1 MNAERKKLNRDLL
14 DRVMMLDIIR
24 VRELLKEGAD
34 VNVRDKEHNETPL
47 MLAVRFADPAMVQ
60 LLLDAGSEVNARDD
74 LGRTALF
81 HAPVS
86 SEVFE
91 ALHSA
96 GADVHARDDEGNT
109 ILMRKV
115 SESASLADVEE
126 LLARGVDQGVKN
138 QAGETALDIAES
150 LGLVKIVERF
160 RVGAG

>member
-14 DRVMMLDIIR
+14 DRVMVRDTIR

-34 VNVRDKEHNETPL
+34 VDVRDEEHNETSL
-47 MLAVRFADPAMVQ
+47 MLAVKFADAAMVE
-60 LLLDAGSEVNARDD
+60 LLLDAGPEVNARDD
-74 LGRTALF
+74 WGRTALF
-81 HAPVS
+81 YAPVP

-91 ALHSA
+91 ALHNA

-115 SESASLADVEE
+115 SDSASLAAVEE
-126 LLARGVDQGVKN
+126 LLRRGVDQSVKN
-138 QAGETALDIAES
+138 EAGETALDMAES

-160 RVGAG
+160 RMGTG

>member
-1 MNAERKKLNRDLL
+1 MNAERKKLNRDFL
-14 DRVMMLDIIR
+14 DRVMMRDIIR
-24 VRELLKEGAD
+24 VRELLKGGAD

-81 HAPVS
+81 HAPVP

-138 QAGETALDIAES
+138 DAGETALDIAES